1 MKEWAAAAV
10 VASWP
15 FLACGVVVLVIELRH
30 VRRQLTTS
38 QAETDAAVKL
48 RRHMEGE
55 LATVKR
61 RNAYLEERNAQLIY
75 NALSQ
80 NVRLIKVNK
89 N

>member
-1 MKEWAAAAV
+1 MRDSF
-10 VASWP
+10 VA
-15 FLACGVVVLVIELRH
+15 FLACTWPLLALYIAAQWLDLRTMRNELR
-30 VRRQLTTS
+30 S
-38 QAETDAAVKL
+38 AEKERDAAVKL
-48 RRHMEGE
+48 RRHIEGE

-61 RNAYLEERNAQLIY
+61 RNAYLEERNAQMTF